1 MKKKVLNLF
10 LKLILGLSLLL
21 GTIATVQLLVPAQT
35 TFASMGSTG
44 GGSSDFSGGGS
55 SSDYSTSYSYDSST
69 DSSDDN
75 ESDSPLWQKILA
87 GIVLG
92 VIVFLAL
99 IDSVGDFIWYVFQF
113 FLRMIRL
120 AFIRLH
126 LFYQYGGKHLA
137 YDFIKP
143 NIELSEL
150 EEAIRE
156 NKIELKEISQAS
168 KYKNFSDVYIKA
180 QFLYSQ
186 DLRERYVNKRYS
198 LRNLLEYLDK
208 NYYWVMKNEIKL
220 KVKQATIDDTVVS
233 NARVVKIARLSE
245 NVWLTQIDASGKDK
259 EVQFNKDF
267 NDSFTRSQWSD
278 YVIFG
283 KDREGQIKIIN
294 LVYGEHFHLDGK
306 DFNHQKS
313 LGSGGYRE
321 RK

>member
-1 MKKKVLNLF
+1 M
-10 LKLILGLSLLL
+10 
-21 GTIATVQLLVPAQT
+21 
-35 TFASMGSTG
+35 
-44 GGSSDFSGGGS
+44 
-55 SSDYSTSYSYDSST
+55 
-69 DSSDDN
+69 
-75 ESDSPLWQKILA
+75 
-87 GIVLG
+87 
-92 VIVFLAL
+92 
-99 IDSVGDFIWYVFQF
+99 
-113 FLRMIRL
+113 
-120 AFIRLH
+120 
-126 LFYQYGGKHLA
+126 
-137 YDFIKP
+137 
-143 NIELSEL
+143 
-150 EEAIRE
+150 RE